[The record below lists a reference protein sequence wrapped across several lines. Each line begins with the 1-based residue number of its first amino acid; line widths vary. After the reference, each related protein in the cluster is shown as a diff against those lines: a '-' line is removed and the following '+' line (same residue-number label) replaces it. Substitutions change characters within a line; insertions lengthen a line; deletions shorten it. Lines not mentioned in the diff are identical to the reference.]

1 MQALERFFEIQFA
14 VVTDRLKNEL
24 DHLCEYHNVRHTLD
38 VINQSQLIGKIE
50 QLSERDLLLL
60 KIAALFHDTGFL
72 FQRAKHEERSVKV
85 FLEASYEYE
94 ISESDKT
101 VISQCIMATRMPQQP
116 ISLLDKVIC
125 DADLDYLGRDD
136 FFPIGDALFR
146 EMSRNN
152 EISDI
157 NAWNQLQVKFLTAH
171 RFHTNFSIQNRM
183 PGLQENL
190 KKVMQNLNN
199 EV

>member
-14 VVTDRLKNEL
+14 VVTNRLKNEL

-38 VINQSQLIGKIE
+38 VIDQSQKIGITE
-50 QLSERDLLLL
+50 LLSERDLLLL

-72 FQRAKHEERSVKV
+72 FQRAKHEEKSVEI
-85 FLEASYEYE
+85 FLDSAKDSE
-94 ISESDKT
+94 ISEQDKAI
-101 VISQCIMATRMPQQP
+101 ISQCILATRMPQQP

-146 EMSRNN
+146 EMNRNN
-152 EISDI
+152 EISDTL
-157 NAWNQLQVKFLTAH
+157 AWNNLQVKFLNAH
-171 RFHTNFSIQNRM
+171 RFHTNYSIQNRT

-190 KKVMQNLNN
+190 NKVLEKLNQ
-199 EV
+199 